1 MTRKSIFRKLIFLPW
16 SISVFLLCTGSLI
29 NFHQYH
35 IWHRPLLPEF
45 VAYKRESEKMLDHV
59 SLQNFSHPTP
69 VHFILLDAVCSSVLE
84 FRSCLDFVFQPD
96 TFASCIP
103 VLLKPGIHGLRAP
116 PLS

>member
-45 VAYKRESEKMLDHV
+45 AAYKRDSEKTLDHI
-59 SLQNFSHPTP
+59 SFQNLSHPTP
-69 VHFILLDAVCSSVLE
+69 VHFILLDAMCSSVLE
-84 FRSCLDFVFQPD
+84 FRSTLDVVFQ
-96 TFASCIP
+96 TVSFTSRIP
-103 VLLKPGIHGLRAP
+103 VLLKPGILGLRAP
-116 PLS
+116 PLA